1 MHAKDLEKLGF
12 TSAEAKVYLAALELG
27 ETSVARI
34 SSKARIERT
43 TTYGIIDALKAK
55 GLLTIGRRGKRMVY
69 IAEDPRKLKLLAEER
84 SRLVDQMLPS
94 LLSITNAIDRKP
106 TIRYFEDAA
115 GINDI
120 YRDTL
125 NFVEQPILIWMSD
138 RGVWYDDESFW
149 KDFYIPARLERK
161 IALRVIAPDT
171 QASRDLQGGDRAS
184 LRSTKLDR
192 ERAEKIESEIML
204 YGGRNVA
211 IISCDEMMGVVVES
225 QKLYRT
231 LKGIFEVHW
240 QTLP

>member
-94 LLSITNAIDRKP
+94 LLSIPNAIDRKP

-211 IISCDEMMGVVVES
+211 IISYDEMMGVVMES
-225 QKLYRT
+225 PKLCRT
-231 LKGIFEVHW
+231 LKGVFEVHW
-240 QTLP
+240 QELA